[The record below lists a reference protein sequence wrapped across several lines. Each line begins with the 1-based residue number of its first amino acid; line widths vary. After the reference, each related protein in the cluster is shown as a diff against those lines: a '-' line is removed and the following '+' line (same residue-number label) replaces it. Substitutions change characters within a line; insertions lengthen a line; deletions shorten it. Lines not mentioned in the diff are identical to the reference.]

1 MTIAAPATT
10 RQGTPLAPRHKA
22 AIAVL
27 ALDEEVAGQILAQ
40 LDDRE
45 LKALSTAVD
54 ELDVVP
60 PAALIGVLEELERA
74 LAGPLSV
81 SRTGGVEY
89 VRRLAMSSLGE
100 ERARRLFAPPPAET
114 VEPIQQLRTARAQAL
129 ADLLAEEHPQIAAV
143 VLTQLPAR
151 SAAKVLKA
159 LPPEIAAEL
168 TGRLA
173 ELEEVPDG
181 AVLEASDAMVRA
193 LAATGGLETSD
204 RRSEFDGLAFA
215 AALVNEM
222 STDDGDALLSRVGER
237 DSTIAA
243 RVREAMFT
251 FDDLLR
257 IDQRSLAPLMRAV
270 QGESMVVAL
279 QTASEELREH
289 FFGALSQRAAQT
301 MREDLQASPPKR
313 VAEVEAA
320 QREIVE
326 AAMRLASEGTLTLP
340 PRGGEG

>member
-1 MTIAAPATT
+1 MTISTTFTRHGAPL
-10 RQGTPLAPRHKA
+10 GPRHKA

-45 LKALSTAVD
+45 LKALSAAVD

-60 PAALIGVLEELERA
+60 PAALIAVLEELEKA

-81 SRTGGVEY
+81 SRTGGAEY
-89 VRRLAMSSLGE
+89 VRRLAASSLGE
-100 ERARRLFAPPPAET
+100 ERARRLFTPPSET
-114 VEPIQQLRTARAQAL
+114 IEPIQQLRSARSQAL
-129 ADLLAEEHPQIAAV
+129 AELLAEEHPQIAAV

-151 SAAKVLKA
+151 TAAKVLKA
-159 LPPEIAAEL
+159 LPPELAADL

-173 ELEEVPDG
+173 ELEEVPER
-181 AVLEASDAMVRA
+181 AVLEASDALVRA
-193 LAATGGLETSD
+193 LAQTGGLSTSD
-204 RRSEFDGLAFA
+204 QRSDFDGLAFA
-215 AALVNEM
+215 AALINELP
-222 STDDGDALLSRVGER
+222 TDDGDALLARVGER
-237 DSTIAA
+237 DATVAA

-251 FDDLLR
+251 FDDLIR
-257 IDQRSLAPLMRAV
+257 IDARSLGPLMRAV
-270 QGESMVVAL
+270 QGEAMVIAL

-301 MREDLQASPPKR
+301 MREDLAASPPKR

-326 AAMRLASEGTLTLP
+326 AAMRLAAEGTLTLP
-340 PRGGEG
+340 PRGSEA

>member
-1 MTIAAPATT
+1 MTITT
-10 RQGTPLAPRHKA
+10 RLGTPIGPRHKA

-60 PAALIGVLEELERA
+60 GEALIGVLEDLERA
-74 LAGPLSV
+74 LAGPVSV
-81 SRTGGVEY
+81 SRTGGAAY
-89 VRRLAMSSLGE
+89 VRRLAVSSLGE
-100 ERARRLFAPPPAET
+100 DRARKLFAPPPEAQL
-114 VEPIQQLRTARAQAL
+114 EPIQQLRSARTQAL
-129 ADLLAEEHPQIAAV
+129 ADLLADEHPQIAAV

-151 SAAKVLKA
+151 TAAKILQA
-159 LPPEIAAEL
+159 LPPELAAEL

-173 ELEEVPDG
+173 ELEEIPDR
-181 AVLEASDAMVRA
+181 AVLEASDSLVRA
-193 LAATGGLETSD
+193 LAATGGLSSSD
-204 RRSEFDGLAFA
+204 HRSEFDGLAFA
-215 AALVNEM
+215 ASLVNELT
-222 STDDGDALLSRVGER
+222 TDDGDALLARVGER
-237 DSTIAA
+237 DATTAA

-257 IDQRSLAPLMRAV
+257 IDQRALGPLLRAV
-270 QGESMVVAL
+270 QGESMVIAL
-279 QTASEELREH
+279 QTASEELRAH

-301 MREDLQASPPKR
+301 MREDLSATSPRR

-326 AAMRLASEGTLTLP
+326 AAMRLAAEGTLQLP
-340 PRGGEG
+340 PRGGEV

>member
-1 MTIAAPATT
+1 MTITT
-10 RQGTPLAPRHKA
+10 RLGTPIGPRHKA

-45 LKALSTAVD
+45 LKALSAAVD

-60 PAALIGVLEELERA
+60 TDALLAVLEELEKA
-74 LAGPLSV
+74 LAGPVSV
-81 SRTGGVEY
+81 ARTGGSAY
-89 VRRLAMSSLGE
+89 VRKLAMSSLGE
-100 ERARRLFAPPPAET
+100 DRANKLFAPPIEEEKL
-114 VEPIQQLRTARAQAL
+114 EPIQQLRSARTKAL

-143 VLTQLPAR
+143 VLTQLPA
-151 SAAKVLKA
+151 STAAKILKE
-159 LPPEIAAEL
+159 LPPEMAADL

-173 ELEEVPDG
+173 DIEDIPER
-181 AVLEASDAMVRA
+181 AVLEASDQLVRA
-193 LAATGGLETSD
+193 LAATGGLQSSD
-204 RRSEFDGLAFA
+204 QRSEFDGLAFA

-222 STDDGDALLSRVGER
+222 STDEGDALLARVGER
-237 DSTIAA
+237 DAAVAA

-251 FDDLLR
+251 FDDLIR
-257 IDQRSLAPLMRAV
+257 IEQRSLGPLLRAV
-270 QGESMVVAL
+270 QGDAMVVAL

-289 FFGALSQRAAQT
+289 FFGALSQRAAAT
-301 MREDLQASPPKR
+301 MRDDLAASPPKR

-326 AAMRLASEGTLTLP
+326 AAMRLAAEGTLQLP

>member
-1 MTIAAPATT
+1 MTITT
-10 RQGTPLAPRHKA
+10 RLGMPIGPRHKA

-60 PAALIGVLEELERA
+60 GEALIAVLEELERA
-74 LAGPLSV
+74 LAGPVSV
-81 SRTGGVEY
+81 ARTGGSAY
-89 VRRLAMSSLGE
+89 VRRLAASSLGE
-100 ERARRLFAPPPAET
+100 DRARKLFAPPPEIQLA
-114 VEPIQQLRTARAQAL
+114 PIEQLRSARTQAL

-143 VLTQLPAR
+143 VMTQLPAR
-151 SAAKVLKA
+151 TAAKILQA
-159 LPPEIAAEL
+159 LPPELAADL
-168 TGRLA
+168 TARLA
-173 ELEEVPDG
+173 SLEEIPDH
-181 AVLEASDAMVRA
+181 AVLEASDSLVRA
-193 LAATGGLETSD
+193 LAATGGLSSSD
-204 RRSEFDGLAFA
+204 QRSEFDGLAFA
-215 AALVNEM
+215 AALVNEL
-222 STDDGDALLSRVGER
+222 STDDGDALLARVGER
-237 DSTIAA
+237 DATAA
-243 RVREAMFT
+243 AKVREAMFT

-257 IDQRSLAPLMRAV
+257 IEQRALGPLLRAV
-270 QGESMVVAL
+270 QGEAMIIAL

-301 MREDLQASPPKR
+301 MREDLEATPPRR

-326 AAMRLASEGTLTLP
+326 AAMRLAAEGTLQLP
-340 PRGGEG
+340 PRGADA

>member
-1 MTIAAPATT
+1 MTITT
-10 RQGTPLAPRHKA
+10 RLGAPIGPRHKA

-27 ALDEEVAGQILAQ
+27 ALDEEVAGQLLAQ

-45 LKALSTAVD
+45 LKALSAAVD

-60 PAALIGVLEELERA
+60 AEALIGVLEDLEKA
-74 LAGPLSV
+74 MNGPVSV
-81 SRTGGVEY
+81 SRTGGAAY
-89 VRRLAMSSLGE
+89 VRRLAASSLGE
-100 ERARRLFAPPPAET
+100 DRARKLFAPPAEPEL
-114 VEPIQQLRTARAQAL
+114 EPIQQLRSARTQAL

-151 SAAKVLKA
+151 TAAKILQS
-159 LPPEIAAEL
+159 LPAEIAADL

-173 ELEEVPDG
+173 DLEEVPDR
-181 AVLEASDAMVRA
+181 AVLEASDSLVRA
-193 LAATGGLETSD
+193 LAATGGLQSSD
-204 RRSEFDGLAFA
+204 QRSEFDGLAFA

-222 STDDGDALLSRVGER
+222 TTDEGDALLARVGER
-237 DSTIAA
+237 DAAIAS

-257 IDQRSLAPLMRAV
+257 IDQRSLGPLLRAV
-270 QGESMVVAL
+270 QGESMVIAL
-279 QTASEELREH
+279 QTASEELRDH

-301 MREDLQASPPKR
+301 MREDLEASPPKR

-326 AAMRLASEGTLTLP
+326 AAMRLAAEGQLQLP

>member
-1 MTIAAPATT
+1 MTITT
-10 RQGTPLAPRHKA
+10 RLGTPIGPRHKA

-27 ALDEEVAGQILAQ
+27 SLDETVAGQIMAQ

-54 ELDVVP
+54 ELDMVP
-60 PAALIGVLEELERA
+60 TDALINVLEELERA
-74 LAGPLSV
+74 LAGPVSV
-81 SRTGGVEY
+81 ARTGGAAY
-89 VRRLAMSSLGE
+89 VRRLAVSSLGE
-100 ERARRLFAPPPAET
+100 DRARKLFAPPEQPAL
-114 VEPIQQLRTARAQAL
+114 EPLQQLRGARTQAL
-129 ADLLAEEHPQIAAV
+129 ADLLADEHPQIAAV

-151 SAAKVLKA
+151 TAAKILQA
-159 LPPEIAAEL
+159 LPSEMAAEL
-168 TGRLA
+168 TGRIA
-173 ELEEVPDG
+173 DLEEIPDR
-181 AVLEASDAMVRA
+181 AVLEASDSLVRA
-193 LAATGGLETSD
+193 LAATGGLATSD
-204 RRSEFDGLAFA
+204 ARSDFDGLAFA
-215 AALVNEM
+215 AALVNEL
-222 STDDGDALLSRVGER
+222 STDDGDALLARVGER
-237 DSTIAA
+237 DAAVAA

-257 IDQRSLAPLMRAV
+257 LEQRALGPLLRAV

-301 MREDLQASPPKR
+301 MREDLAATSPKR

-326 AAMRLASEGTLTLP
+326 AAMRLAAEGTLQLP
-340 PRGGEG
+340 PRGEAG

>member
-1 MTIAAPATT
+1 MTITT
-10 RQGTPLAPRHKA
+10 RLGTPIGPRHKA

-27 ALDEEVAGQILAQ
+27 ALDEAVAGQILAQ

-60 PAALIGVLEELERA
+60 GETLITVLEELERA
-74 LAGPLSV
+74 LAGPVSV
-81 SRTGGVEY
+81 SRTGGAAY
-89 VRRLAMSSLGE
+89 VRRLAVSSLGE
-100 ERARRLFAPPPAET
+100 DRARKLFAPPIELPL
-114 VEPIQQLRTARAQAL
+114 EPIQQLRSARTQAL
-129 ADLLAEEHPQIAAV
+129 ADLLADEHPQIAAV

-151 SAAKVLKA
+151 TAAKILQS
-159 LPPEIAAEL
+159 LSPELAADL

-173 ELEEVPDG
+173 ELEEIPDR
-181 AVLEASDAMVRA
+181 AVLEASDSLVRA
-193 LAATGGLETSD
+193 LAATGGLSSSD

-215 AALVNEM
+215 ASLINELT
-222 STDDGDALLSRVGER
+222 TDDGDALLARVGER
-237 DSTIAA
+237 DAEVAA

-257 IDQRSLAPLMRAV
+257 IEQRALGPLLRAV
-270 QGESMVVAL
+270 QGESMVTAL
-279 QTASEELREH
+279 QTASEELRAH

-301 MREDLQASPPKR
+301 LREDLSAMAPRR

-326 AAMRLASEGTLTLP
+326 AAMRLASEGTLQLP
-340 PRGGEG
+340 PRGGES

>member
-1 MTIAAPATT
+1 MTITT
-10 RQGTPLAPRHKA
+10 RLGTPIGPRHKA

-27 ALDEEVAGQILAQ
+27 SLDETVAGQIMAQ

-54 ELDVVP
+54 ELDMVP
-60 PAALIGVLEELERA
+60 TDALIGVLEELERA
-74 LAGPLSV
+74 LAGPVSV
-81 SRTGGVEY
+81 ARTGGAAY

-100 ERARRLFAPPPAET
+100 DRARKLFAPPEQPT
-114 VEPIQQLRTARAQAL
+114 LEPIQQLRGARTQAL
-129 ADLLAEEHPQIAAV
+129 ADLLADEHPQIAAV

-151 SAAKVLKA
+151 TAAKILQA
-159 LPPEIAAEL
+159 LPSEMAADL
-168 TGRLA
+168 TSRLA
-173 ELEEVPDG
+173 DLEEIPDR
-181 AVLEASDAMVRA
+181 AVLEASDSLVRA
-193 LAATGGLETSD
+193 LAATGGLATSD
-204 RRSEFDGLAFA
+204 ARSDFDGLAFA
-215 AALVNEM
+215 ASLVNEL
-222 STDDGDALLSRVGER
+222 STDDGDALLARVGER
-237 DSTIAA
+237 DAAIAA

-257 IDQRSLAPLMRAV
+257 IEQRALGPLLRAV

-301 MREDLQASPPKR
+301 MREDLQATSPKR

-326 AAMRLASEGTLTLP
+326 AAMRLAAEGTLQLP
-340 PRGGEG
+340 PRGEGT

>member
-1 MTIAAPATT
+1 MTITT
-10 RQGTPLAPRHKA
+10 RLGTPIGPRHKA

-60 PAALIGVLEELERA
+60 GEALIGVLEDLERA
-74 LAGPLSV
+74 LAGPVSV
-81 SRTGGVEY
+81 SRTGGAAY
-89 VRRLAMSSLGE
+89 VRRLAVSSLGE
-100 ERARRLFAPPPAET
+100 DRARKLFAPPPEAQL
-114 VEPIQQLRTARAQAL
+114 EPIQQLRSARTQAL
-129 ADLLAEEHPQIAAV
+129 ADLLADEHPQIAAV

-151 SAAKVLKA
+151 TAAKILQA
-159 LPPEIAAEL
+159 LPPELAAEL

-173 ELEEVPDG
+173 ELEEIPDR
-181 AVLEASDAMVRA
+181 AVLEASDSLVRA
-193 LAATGGLETSD
+193 LAATGGLSSSD
-204 RRSEFDGLAFA
+204 HRSEFDGLAFA
-215 AALVNEM
+215 ASLVNELT
-222 STDDGDALLSRVGER
+222 TDDGDALLARVGER
-237 DSTIAA
+237 DATTAA

-257 IDQRSLAPLMRAV
+257 IDQRALGPLLRAV
-270 QGESMVVAL
+270 QGESMIIAL
-279 QTASEELREH
+279 QTASEELRAH

-301 MREDLQASPPKR
+301 MREDLSATSPRR

-326 AAMRLASEGTLTLP
+326 AAMRLAAEGTLQLP
-340 PRGGEG
+340 PRGGEV